1 MLYKLKNMTNKVW
14 FITGS
19 SKGLGKSL
27 AKAILAKGDK
37 IIATARNLDDLD
49 DLDQYPQENIL
60 KLPLNVRDQEQ
71 IQQTINDGIAH
82 FGRIDI
88 LVNNAGFGITGAA
101 ESFSDEQVIHQLET
115 NLYAPIELSRAVI
128 PHMRRQGSGHILQI
142 SSIGGRVAST
152 GLSIYQ
158 AAKFGLS
165 GFSEALHKELAPLGI
180 TVMAVEPGGI
190 KTEWSGSSMGY
201 ADSPDVYKDIQTRV
215 TTFKKGKF
223 VPVGDPDKMAAVII
237 DLIDHPQPPVHLV
250 LGSDAVGILQ
260 NGLSVRTEEL
270 KEWLSV
276 SVSTDA
282 ENKSE
287 INFIGTEPWK
297 AN

>member
-1 MLYKLKNMTNKVW
+1 MESKVW
-14 FITGS
+14 FVTGS

-27 AKAILAKGDK
+27 TAEILSRGDK
-37 IIATARNLDDLD
+37 VIATARNMDDLAY
-49 DLDQYPQENIL
+49 LNSYPASDIL
-60 KLPLNVRDQEQ
+60 KLTLDVRNIEQ
-71 IQQTINDGIAH
+71 IQESVQQGIDH
-82 FGRIDI
+82 FGHIDV
-88 LVNNAGFGITGAA
+88 LVNNAGFGIIGAA
-101 ESFSDEQVIHQLET
+101 ESFSDEQVKDQLET
-115 NLYAPIELSRAVI
+115 NLYAPIELSRAII

-165 GFSEALHKELAPLGI
+165 GFSEALHKEVAPLGI
-180 TVMAVEPGGI
+180 TVIAVEPGGI
-190 KTEWSGSSMGY
+190 KTQWGAGSMTY
-201 ADSPDVYKDIQTRV
+201 ADGPDVYEDVNARISF
-215 TTFKKGKF
+215 FKNGNF
-223 VPVGDPDKMAAVII
+223 IPVGDPDKMATVLI

-260 NGLSVRTEEL
+260 NGISVRSEEL

-282 ENKSE
+282 DHEAE
-287 INFIGTEPWK
+287 INFVENQPW
-297 AN
+297 AIR

>member
-1 MLYKLKNMTNKVW
+1 MESKVW

-27 AKAILAKGDK
+27 TLAILNKGDQV
-37 IIATARNLDDLD
+37 IATARRLSDLDYLDD
-49 DLDQYPQENIL
+49 YPAVNIL
-60 KLPLNVRDQEQ
+60 KLKLDVKDTKKIRQAVSM
-71 IQQTINDGIAH
+71 GIDH
-82 FGRIDI
+82 FGQIDV

-101 ESFSDEQVIHQLET
+101 ESFSDDQVRDQLET

-165 GFSEALHKELAPLGI
+165 GFSEALHKEVAPLGI
-180 TVMAVEPGGI
+180 TVMAIEPGGI
-190 KTEWSGSSMGY
+190 KTEWSGSSMSY
-201 ADSPDVYKDIQTRV
+201 ADSPEVYHAVQSRISF
-215 TTFKKGKF
+215 FKNGNF
-223 VPVGDPDKMAAVII
+223 VPVGDPDKMATVLM

-270 KEWLSV
+270 KQWLSV

-282 ENKSE
+282 DQDEQ
-287 INFIGTEPWK
+287 INFIENQPWAVK
-297 AN
+297 

>member
-1 MLYKLKNMTNKVW
+1 MESKVW

-27 AKAILAKGDK
+27 TLAILNKGDQV
-37 IIATARNLDDLD
+37 IATARRLSDLDYLDD
-49 DLDQYPQENIL
+49 YPAVNIL
-60 KLPLNVRDQEQ
+60 KLKLDVKDTKKIHQAVSM
-71 IQQTINDGIAH
+71 GIDH
-82 FGRIDI
+82 FGQIDV

-101 ESFSDEQVIHQLET
+101 ESFSDDQVRDQLET

-165 GFSEALHKELAPLGI
+165 GFSEALHKEVAPLGI
-180 TVMAVEPGGI
+180 TVMAIEPGGI
-190 KTEWSGSSMGY
+190 KTEWSGSSMSY
-201 ADSPDVYKDIQTRV
+201 ADSPEVYHAVQSRISF
-215 TTFKKGKF
+215 FKNGNF
-223 VPVGDPDKMAAVII
+223 VPVGDPDKMATVLM

-270 KEWLSV
+270 KQWLSV

-282 ENKSE
+282 DQDEQ
-287 INFIGTEPWK
+287 INFIENQPWAVK
-297 AN
+297 

>member
-1 MLYKLKNMTNKVW
+1 MTSKVW
-14 FITGS
+14 FITGT

-27 AKAILAKGDK
+27 AKAILAQGDK
-37 IIATARNLDDLD
+37 VIATARNLNDLK
-49 DLDQYPQENIL
+49 DLDQYPKENIL
-60 KLPLNVRDQEQ
+60 KLHLNVRDQKQ
-71 IQQTINDGIAH
+71 IYQTINEGLEH
-82 FGRIDI
+82 FGRIDV

-101 ESFSDEQVIHQLET
+101 ESFSDEQVIDQLET
-115 NLYAPIELSRAVI
+115 NLYAPIELSRAII
-128 PHMRRQGSGHILQI
+128 PHMRSQGSGHILQI

-180 TVMAVEPGGI
+180 TVIAVEPGGI

-201 ADSPDVYKDIQTRV
+201 ADSPDMYEDIQTRMS
-215 TTFKKGKF
+215 TYKRGQF
-223 VPVGDPDKMAAVII
+223 VPVGDPDKMAKVII
-237 DLIDHPQPPVHLV
+237 DLIDHPKPPVHLV
-250 LGSDAVGILQ
+250 LGTDAVGVLQ
-260 NGLSVRTEEL
+260 NGMSIREAEL

-282 ENKSE
+282 KTETDV
-287 INFIGTEPWK
+287 NFIDIQALPTQQ
-297 AN
+297 ASLF